1 MAFDTEK
8 LKDIPKAPGVYV
20 MKDAKG
26 AVLYVG
32 KAKDLRT
39 RVRSYFREGGDGR
52 PSIRFLRRR
61 IADLEF
67 VVARSEKEALILENN
82 FIKKYRPRYNVTFR
96 DDKAY
101 LHIRI
106 DTSHPFPRAGLIRKP
121 RKDGALYF
129 GPYASSRSVRE
140 TLRILQRFMGLRTCK
155 DSQFKNTQRTC
166 LNQQMGRCSGV
177 CRGAITSEE
186 YAQRLQE
193 AVLFL
198 KGRSRELINL
208 LEEKM
213 QAASDALRFEE
224 AARLRDQIQAVKNTV
239 ESQRA
244 AVPLGSDRDAV
255 GLFRFG
261 DKGGVS
267 VLRVIKGKV
276 IESLHL
282 PIRST
287 PLEDEEVLASFIK
300 QFYDSAR
307 FVPPEILIPLDIG
320 EERPLLEH
328 WLGEAVGRR
337 VKIRYP
343 QRGEAKDLVD
353 MARLNAEH
361 AISEQIGVGDL
372 LSALARRCK
381 LKAPP
386 RILEGFDISTL
397 GGQDAVGSAVRF
409 TDGEPDRK
417 SYRIYRIRTVEGV
430 DDYAMMYELLTR
442 HLKRREQEDNLPNLI
457 MLDGGKGQLGVARA
471 VLEELGL
478 TELEAVALAKGRGRT
493 AEPGEEQDRVFIPG
507 RKDAIALNRDPAVL
521 RLLQRLRDEAHRFA
535 VHHHRQRRT
544 KRRIGS
550 SLERIAGVGPARR
563 KALLKT
569 FGSLK
574 GLKEAEVR
582 EIEAVPG
589 ITKALAETI
598 FEDLH
603 GNGNGRERA

>member
-8 LKDIPKAPGVYV
+8 LKDVPKVPGVYV

-61 IADLEF
+61 IEDLEF
-67 VVARSEKEALILENN
+67 VIARSEKEALILENN

-106 DTSHPFPRAGLIRKP
+106 DTSHPFPRAGLVRNP

-129 GPYASSRSVRE
+129 GPYSSSRSVRE

-155 DSQFKNTQRTC
+155 DSQFKNTKRTC
-166 LNQQMGRCSGV
+166 LNQQMGRCSGA

-198 KGRSRELINL
+198 KGRSRELIGL

-213 QAASDALRFEE
+213 LAASDALRFEE

-255 GLFRFG
+255 GLFRLG
-261 DKGGVS
+261 DKGGFS
-267 VLRVIKGKV
+267 VLRVVKGKV
-276 IESLHL
+276 VESLHL

-300 QFYDSAR
+300 QFYDTAR
-307 FVPPEILIPLDIG
+307 IVPPEILIPLDIG
-320 EERPLLEH
+320 EERPLLEQ
-328 WLGEAVGRR
+328 WLGEATGRR
-337 VKIRYP
+337 VKIRRP

-361 AISEQIGVGDL
+361 AMAEQIGVGDI

-386 RILEGFDISTL
+386 RVLEGFDISTL
-397 GGQDAVGSAVRF
+397 GGRDAVGSAVRF
-409 TDGEPDRK
+409 SDGEPDRK

-442 HLKRREQEDNLPNLI
+442 HLKRRVQEDDLPDLI
-457 MLDGGKGQLGVARA
+457 MMDGGKGQLGVARA
-471 VLEELGL
+471 VLEELDL
-478 TELEAVALAKGRGRT
+478 KELEAVALAKGRGRT

-507 RKDAIALNRDPAVL
+507 RKDAIDLNRDPAVL
-521 RLLQRLRDEAHRFA
+521 RLLQHLRDEAHRFA
-535 VHHHRQRRT
+535 VHHHRKRRT
-544 KRRIGS
+544 KSRIGS

-563 KALLKT
+563 KALLKA

-574 GLKEAEVR
+574 GLKEAEVH

-589 ITKALAETI
+589 ITRALAVTI
-598 FEDLH
+598 FQILHED
-603 GNGNGRERA
+603 GSAPERA